1 MTEALPGLS
10 PNVILATFV
19 LFCRI
24 GACLM
29 LAPGVS
35 NSQIPMQIRL
45 FVAVAITL
53 SLAPL
58 LLGRGQLQSL
68 GGKRVGFEFVL
79 ARTEAAERRD
89 EEQEHRQREEE
100 QHQREPAIAA

>member
-1 MTEALPGLS
+1 MTDALPGLN

-19 LFCRI
+19 LLCRI

-45 FVAVAITL
+45 FVAVGALTHSSPALDIGL
-53 SLAPL
+53 DILA
-58 LLGRGQLQSL
+58 G
-68 GGKRVGFEFVL
+68 
-79 ARTEAAERRD
+79 
-89 EEQEHRQREEE
+89 
-100 QHQREPAIAA
+100 